1 MARKT
6 VLHFL
11 RGYLAFLACLLVLL
25 IPLYLQVNNLF
36 EARQLSLTQAMLES
50 GMARLDQQISSLSGI
65 AFSIGQESDY
75 RTFAQVD
82 ASQMT
87 PSDYYQLGQLHAEFS
102 RLCLAQPYVTAYGLI
117 LKNGVILTR
126 ERCYLPTDDYYGRF
140 LRFGDMDQ
148 AEFLQTFGKPGNVSA
163 FLPQMEVYR
172 YGESGGETTQAVIW
186 LCNMSQI
193 ASSNPTGAFYAA
205 ISCLT
210 IASLLMP
217 ELAAED
223 VGLVL
228 CRATGGELM
237 RFGALDED
245 AKNVHTLTA
254 AASASGLRATLRL
267 SVRLFNDMMKPA
279 RNLLY
284 LCFGL
289 LILVGVIL
297 SAFFASRASRPVEQL
312 AALAHRVN
320 RDGETGASSFELI
333 GNTVTSLASS
343 VDEYRQALAAQQMSV
358 QAHCFE
364 RLLRETPFP
373 AASSRAVEEF
383 NRCFP
388 SFPAAYRLAV
398 IAIRGGDLE
407 ALPRMQVSL
416 LGLAGAL
423 LSPAPYVYFGRR
435 YAVIVLDSAAPGHQA
450 DALCALRRSALEKFD
465 LNLLIALSGEGTSCA
480 QLHALYQDAKSV
492 IALARQEEPSGLV
505 DVWRREHF
513 PNQPSEFPLDYTE
526 MSQLYGLLTRAECEG
541 TLSLIDT
548 VRERLMRSGAPDELI
563 VKQVYYNLRGI
574 LLRIKLERL
583 ELLGSVEIPDYHGEI
598 DPELL
603 FGQLSESCTR
613 ICGLLSPVLARSRT
627 AFSASVLRFID
638 EHIADSA
645 LSVSMVADR
654 FAISEPTL
662 QKAIRQEKGCSFFEY
677 VESRRYALALSL
689 LRDTDQPIAQIAA
702 QCGYNSVNS
711 FYKAFKRMTN
721 VTPAAMRQQLKQEQT
736 EEEAT

>member
-205 ISCLT
+205 ISCPT

-267 SVRLFNDMMKPA
+267 SGRLFNDMMKPA

-435 YAVIVLDSAAPGHQA
+435 YAVIVLESAAPGHQA

>member
-205 ISCLT
+205 ISCPT

-254 AASASGLRATLRL
+254 AASGSGLRATLRL
-267 SVRLFNDMMKPA
+267 SGRLFNDMMKPA

-383 NRCFP
+383 KRCFP

-541 TLSLIDT
+541 ALSLIDT

>member
-205 ISCLT
+205 ISCPT

-254 AASASGLRATLRL
+254 AASGSGLRATLRL
-267 SVRLFNDMMKPA
+267 SGRLFNDMMKPV

-541 TLSLIDT
+541 ALSLIDT